1 MFTPAPNPKHLSDQL
16 QSTERH
22 DFDVI
27 SKNESYTKYI
37 FVQTCSAV
45 AYKLSIAHNHDYD
58 DDDDDVPCVHAVN
71 VIILVS
77 HPSLPTPGT
86 QKCRAVVG
94 TEDDS
99 PVFSNV
105 FHYSFTVCK

>member
-1 MFTPAPNPKHLSDQL
+1 MFTPAPNPKHHSNQL
-16 QSTERH
+16 QGTERH
-22 DFDVI
+22 DVDVI

-37 FVQTCSAV
+37 FVHMCSAV
-45 AYKLSIAHNHDYD
+45 ADKLSITHNYDYE
-58 DDDDDVPCVHAVN
+58 DDVPCVHAVN

-86 QKCRAVVG
+86 QKCHAVVG

-99 PVFSNV
+99 PVFSFI
-105 FHYSFTVCK
+105 FHYSFTYGK